1 MRRISASM
9 LVTVGLVAAAV
20 AWWAYAARYTV
31 LDGERSARIADVLV
45 TQPVIR
51 DAVAEGL
58 SSALQEALPPGSP
71 VSPEEVDAAALR
83 ALDDPRAK
91 EALRDT
97 ILNSHRRLIGEYDGP
112 VSVDVSPVAAAG
124 YDALMLA
131 RPDLAQDL
139 PEAPPLSVRLPTQN
153 LPKMGWLPERTKELS
168 GMALFLAAA
177 LLGLGLAAASDRP
190 RALGRAGRWALRAG
204 IGWAV
209 FGCALPYALIRVG
222 EPRLAALGAIG
233 VATVGPMIAPAV
245 LLVATGIGTLLGARA
260 WRLALAPLPPVPP
273 PGGPWDPAPP
283 TPGRRPDGERVPA
296 PLVGLSSRQR

>member
-1 MRRISASM
+1 M

-31 LDGERSARIADVLV
+31 LDSERSARIADVLV

-83 ALDDPRAK
+83 ALDDPRAQD
-91 EALRDT
+91 ALRST

-112 VSVDVSPVAAAG
+112 VSVDVSPIAAAG

-153 LPKMGWLPERTKELS
+153 VPKMGWLPERTKELS
-168 GMALFLAAA
+168 GMALFLAVA

-233 VATVGPMIAPAV
+233 VATVAPMIAPAV
-245 LLVATGIGTLLGARA
+245 LLLATGIGTLLGARA
-260 WRLALAPLPPVPP
+260 WRLSLAPTPTVLPS
-273 PGGPWDPAPP
+273 GGQWDPAPP
-283 TPGRRPDGERVPA
+283 TPMPTPHVRPTP
-296 PLVGLSSRQR
+296 VGLNRRS